1 MEKEDR
7 KKPLEIPTNASDRND
22 YIQGI
27 GKKEVLIIGIALVI
41 GIMIAIFGYLTT
53 ENPMISMGTAIFIL
67 VMGIAL
73 VIRDQNNESFVDK
86 MRFMLRYY
94 KMQKQYFYSQ
104 YPLYENEKIVQETI
118 HGTGTDSE

>member
-67 VMGIAL
+67 VIVIAF

-104 YPLYENEKIVQETI
+104 SPLYEKIVQETI
-118 HGTGTDSE
+118 HGTGTDSK